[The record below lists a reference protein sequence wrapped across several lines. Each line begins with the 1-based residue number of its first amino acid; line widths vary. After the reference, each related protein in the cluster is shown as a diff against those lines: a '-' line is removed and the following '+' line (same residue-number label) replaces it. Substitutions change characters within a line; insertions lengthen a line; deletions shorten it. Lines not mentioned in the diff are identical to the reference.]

1 MAKKVS
7 YLGIMTSLACIMSY
21 IEFLLPLSVGIY
33 GVKLGLANLVIV
45 SMLYM
50 ANARQAL
57 LVSVVRVLLV
67 SLLFANFAVFLYSMS
82 GAAVSLLVMTMAKK
96 KKYFSIM
103 MVSILGGISHNLAQ
117 LFVACLLL
125 EQLIIWN
132 YFPVLLISGIITGA
146 LIGYLTDRIKR
157 ALK

>member
-7 YLGIMTSLACIMSY
+7 YLGIMTALACIMSY
-21 IEFLLPLSVGIY
+21 IEFLLPFSVGIY

-45 SMLYM
+45 SMLYL

-82 GAAVSLLVMTMAKK
+82 GAAVSLLVMTVAKK
-96 KKYFSIM
+96 KECFSIM

-117 LFVACLLL
+117 LFVAYLLL
-125 EQLIIWN
+125 EQLIVWN
-132 YFPVLLISGIITGA
+132 YFPVLLVSGIITGG